1 MFFREHRRLLA
12 YSQHLINAKAIS
24 GVGQPVEYPA
34 KSVMISS

>member
-24 GVGQPVEYPA
+24 GVVSLLNIRPKA
-34 KSVMISS
+34 